1 MTNEN
6 SILADSTTNL
16 TSPAKGKTG
25 FSFSFH
31 WYKSTVVHLGKVQ
44 QLNNEEADEFEAG
57 NNEREKEEEKNP
69 LNPNGASAKDK
80 ERALIVSITQGRQRE
95 TWNQKVEFL
104 LAVIGFAVDLGN
116 VWRFPYICY
125 QNGGGAFLIP
135 YCIMLVL
142 GGLVKSLKELVFNIL
157 DYFLPQP
164 LFYME
169 LALGQF
175 HRCGCL
181 TIWDRI
187 CPALKGKI
195 VVSIELTRIMTF
207 Q

>member
-16 TSPAKGKTG
+16 TSPAKGK
-25 FSFSFH
+25 
-31 WYKSTVVHLGKVQ
+31 VQ
-44 QLNNEEADEFEAG
+44 NLNYEEAARIFDGEASEDLLG
-57 NNEREKEEEKNP
+57 NDSPIVRDKELSEHEREKSP

-95 TWNQKVEFL
+95 TWDQKVEFL

-142 GGLVKSLKELVFNIL
+142 GGLVSSPMINI
-157 DYFLPQP
+157 
-164 LFYME
+164 
-169 LALGQF
+169 
-175 HRCGCL
+175 
-181 TIWDRI
+181 
-187 CPALKGKI
+187 
-195 VVSIELTRIMTF
+195 
-207 Q
+207 

>member
-16 TSPAKGKTG
+16 TSPAKGK
-25 FSFSFH
+25 
-31 WYKSTVVHLGKVQ
+31 VR
-44 QLNNEEADEFEAG
+44 QLNKEEAAADDSTADDFGASDEQK
-57 NNEREKEEEKNP
+57 ERNP
-69 LNPNGASAKDK
+69 LNPNGQSAKDK
-80 ERALIVSITQGRQRE
+80 ERALIVSITQGRHRE

-142 GGLVKSLKELVFNIL
+142 GGLVSFSSLK
-157 DYFLPQP
+157 PR
-164 LFYME
+164 FY
-169 LALGQF
+169 
-175 HRCGCL
+175 
-181 TIWDRI
+181 
-187 CPALKGKI
+187 
-195 VVSIELTRIMTF
+195 
-207 Q
+207 

>member
-16 TSPAKGKTG
+16 TSPAKGK
-25 FSFSFH
+25 
-31 WYKSTVVHLGKVQ
+31 VQ
-44 QLNNEEADEFEAG
+44 NLKNEEAAEDSGAEDFGLNDEIAK
-57 NNEREKEEEKNP
+57 ERNP

-80 ERALIVSITQGRQRE
+80 ERALIVSITQGRHRE

-142 GGLVKSLKELVFNIL
+142 GGLVSGSKGFT
-157 DYFLPQP
+157 
-164 LFYME
+164 
-169 LALGQF
+169 
-175 HRCGCL
+175 
-181 TIWDRI
+181 TIAN
-187 CPALKGKI
+187 C
-195 VVSIELTRIMTF
+195 
-207 Q
+207 